1 MCFWRGIK
9 PCFASR
15 KQCERLEWNSSGQSH
30 ASIPEILIWKWTWG
44 AEWRDD
50 EILKH
55 RISRLRQH
63 LLLTL
68 VKTRQRK
75 NAASRNVAGTAMGHL
90 GKNGFPAINQWD
102 LGRFSFISSPG
113 ILEFV
118 NKLKK
123 IVLTVIA
130 KSKKTC
136 GGNFDSGFSMNLRNI
151 CNRSFSKDF

>member
-1 MCFWRGIK
+1 
-9 PCFASR
+9 
-15 KQCERLEWNSSGQSH
+15 
-30 ASIPEILIWKWTWG
+30 
-44 AEWRDD
+44 
-50 EILKH
+50 
-55 RISRLRQH
+55 
-63 LLLTL
+63 
-68 VKTRQRK
+68 
-75 NAASRNVAGTAMGHL
+75 MGHL
-90 GKNGFPAINQWD
+90 GKNGFPPINQWD

-118 NKLKK
+118 NKLNK